1 MASPCPDGRSA
12 AGVLPRHQPLVAEW
26 PPGQGSPQPSNAQG
40 SARRP
45 GSAANSREGSKVD
58 EIPEAVLEVLEVV
71 RSGGETNMMARDAV
85 ILLADEI
92 EYLTD
97 GTAETGMEAVAWLI
111 ANKPRYMEA
120 LNTMG
125 ARRTRS

>member
-1 MASPCPDGRSA
+1 M
-12 AGVLPRHQPLVAEW
+12 
-26 PPGQGSPQPSNAQG
+26 
-40 SARRP
+40 
-45 GSAANSREGSKVD
+45 D
-58 EIPEAVLEVLEVV
+58 EIPEAVLEALEVV

-97 GTAETGMEAVAWLI
+97 GAAEVGMEAVAWLI

-120 LNTMG
+120 LNEMG
-125 ARRTRS
+125 SRRVRA